1 MTGVTVTRRVLLRL
15 IDDRRD
21 GVALRLAALAQRPA

>member
-1 MTGVTVTRRVLLRL
+1 MTGVRASRRILLRL
-15 IDDRRD
+15 LDDRRD